1 MMQQPISRSESPLSP
16 STEQLAELIRSKK
29 FEDAIDSLRCFPR
42 ESHLDIALQMADA
55 GIGVRLF
62 CRLDEF
68 KGVEAEPLVQMLVER
83 GNYKLA
89 EAGLSFCSKL
99 PMSVAE
105 QLFRG
110 NAPELARH
118 IDAFEGLDNEVA
130 NSLLRA
136 GFRWDVLRSLS
147 RFVGLDQSTAL
158 LLIQSEWEA
167 ARVMNNID
175 RFSVV
180 DAQALARV
188 LIVHRAGNVLTKNLH
203 LFPTLDHNQIALD
216 LVATDQCWAIKGGPG
231 GLRDLP
237 GEVADFLLRSRP
249 HRAESLVG
257 SLGVFRESDRQEV
270 AEKLLKVCSIRN
282 IFNSIE
288 AIEGIDHDAILR
300 KGTSYIR
307 EDRLLS
313 LNVAGLRGLSAEAAG
328 LLIDHGQASAVAA
341 APESFVRLGWSI
353 GWRLLI
359 RGHVAAGWRCIMP

>member
-1 MMQQPISRSESPLSP
+1 MMQQPLSRRESPTSP
-16 STEQLAELIRSKK
+16 STEQLVELIRRGK
-29 FEDAIDSLRCFPR
+29 FDDAIDFLRFLPE
-42 ESHLDIALQMADA
+42 ESPLGVALLMADA
-55 GIGVRLF
+55 GVDERLF
-62 CRLDEF
+62 HRLERF
-68 KGVEAEPLVQMLVER
+68 RGVEAETVVQALVER

-105 QLFRG
+105 QLFKG
-110 NAPELARH
+110 NVTKLARH

-130 NSLLRA
+130 NSLLKA
-136 GFRWDVLRSLS
+136 GFRWEVLRNLS
-147 RFVGLDQSTAL
+147 RFVGLDQPTAL
-158 LLIQSEWEA
+158 LLIQSQTDA
-167 ARVMNNID
+167 AEVMNNID

-188 LIVHRAGNVLTKNLH
+188 MIVHRAGGVLTQYLH

-231 GLRDLP
+231 GLRDLT
-237 GEVADFLLRSRP
+237 GQVADFLLRSRP
-249 HRAESLVG
+249 HRAESLVE
-257 SLGVFRESDRQEV
+257 SLGVFRESDRQDV

-282 IFNSIE
+282 LFNSIG
-288 AIEGIDHDAILR
+288 AIEGIDHDAIVR
-300 KGTSYIR
+300 KGTSYIP
-307 EDRLLS
+307 EDRLLA

-328 LLIDHGQASAVAA
+328 LLIDHGQASTVAA

-359 RGHVAAGWRCIMP
+359 RGHVAAGWRCLIP